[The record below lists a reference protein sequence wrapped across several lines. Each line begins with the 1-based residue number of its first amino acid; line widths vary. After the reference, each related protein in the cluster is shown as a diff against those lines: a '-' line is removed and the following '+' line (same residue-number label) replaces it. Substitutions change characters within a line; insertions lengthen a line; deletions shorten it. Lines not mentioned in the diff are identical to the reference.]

1 MQMSLRTYGNL
12 EITGSIM
19 EVPRAKEPTVPRPI
33 EKKSILPLDLSKK
46 RSSMLLSKSLAPP
59 TRSVSQ
65 LSQSNKKP
73 NPSIDNKN
81 QDVNRPFIFF

>member
-1 MQMSLRTYGNL
+1 MQMSARSYGNL

-33 EKKSILPLDLSKK
+33 DKKSILPLDLNKK

-73 NPSIDNKN
+73 HPSVENKN
-81 QDVNRPFIFF
+81 QDVIRPFIFL

>member
-1 MQMSLRTYGNL
+1 MQMSVRSYGNL

-33 EKKSILPLDLSKK
+33 EKKTILPLDLNKK
-46 RSSMLLSKSLAPP
+46 RSSVLLSKSLAPP

-65 LSQSNKKP
+65 LSQSNKKSS
-73 NPSIDNKN
+73 NENKN
-81 QDVNRPFIFF
+81 YDVI

>member
-1 MQMSLRTYGNL
+1 MQMSVRSHGSL

-33 EKKSILPLDLSKK
+33 DKKSILPLDLNKK

-65 LSQSNKKP
+65 LSQSSKKP
-73 NPSIDNKN
+73 NPIVDNKN
-81 QDVNRPFIFF
+81 QDVIRPFIF